1 MGVTME
7 NPQEEDT
14 EANKN
19 FWRDFKEFWRDFKNF
34 EKDDK
39 FLVVFAAILAGFLI
53 SASAICPPLMLYAGV
68 SYRSCEAEPYYTDLL
83 IAGGSTWYIALVFLA
98 VNSWV
103 NRTVNIKKILYM
115 NIIEVIIFLLFLAS
129 STAFLVWWVW
139 SVAEMF
145 GPAHDAM
152 RGRNTGPGIYGNSL
166 MTIEDCKFWIFNLS
180 FWVTMLP
187 FMLMGYIL
195 FGSVTLACL
204 GAPQD

>member
-39 FLVVFAAILAGFLI
+39 FGAIFAAILAIFLI

-68 SYRSCEAEPYYTDLL
+68 AYRSCEAEPYYTDLL

-115 NIIEVIIFLLFLAS
+115 NITEVI
-129 STAFLVWWVW
+129 
-139 SVAEMF
+139 

-166 MTIEDCKFWIFNLS
+166 MTIEDCKFWIFKLS

-187 FMLMGYIL
+187 FMFMGYIL